1 MLRPF
6 SKIGRDRRG
15 VTIVEFAIVAPVLL
29 AVIMGGFELA
39 YQGYV
44 QAVVR
49 GELMKA
55 GRDNALERAGS
66 DDERFIIDER
76 IRQSIMRVA
85 PGARVG
91 PPQRVAFSSY
101 ARVRSPA
108 EPDANNNGVC
118 EPGET
123 YEDSNRNGRWDDNS
137 GIENGSGAK
146 DVIVYTV
153 NVEYDRLF
161 PVAALVGMSNTVE
174 ISASTNL
181 RIQPYDMQGPVPIRT
196 CP

>member
-1 MLRPF
+1 MLRVLP
-6 SKIGRDRRG
+6 KLTRDRRG
-15 VTIVEFAIVAPVLL
+15 VTIVEFALVAPVLL
-29 AVIMGGFELA
+29 AVVMGGFELA

-55 GRDNALERAGS
+55 GRDNALERAAS
-66 DDERFIIDER
+66 DEERFIIDEQ
-76 IRQSIMRVA
+76 IRQAIQRVA
-85 PGARVG
+85 PSARIA

-108 EPDANNNGVC
+108 EPDGNNNGIC

-123 YEDSNRNGRWDDNS
+123 YEDSNRNGRWDSNS

-146 DVIVYTV
+146 DVVVYTV

-161 PVAALVGMSNTVE
+161 PVGALVGMSNTVE